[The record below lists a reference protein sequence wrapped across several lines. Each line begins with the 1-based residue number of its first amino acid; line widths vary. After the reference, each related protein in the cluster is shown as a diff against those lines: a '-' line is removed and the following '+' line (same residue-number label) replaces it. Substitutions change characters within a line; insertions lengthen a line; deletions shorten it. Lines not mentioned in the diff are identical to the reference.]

1 MNRSLEIFVIVSSLI
16 LTAACDSNKPPIL
29 PGPSSW
35 LITNA
40 MVVDGTGAD
49 AFLAAVRI
57 EEDKILAVGELTPL
71 PDESLIDAKG
81 MILAPGF
88 IDPHSHADAE
98 LTEMLDSI
106 SALSQGITTVAVGLD
121 GFSKHPISDYFSKLE
136 ANPPS
141 INVASF
147 SGHNTLRNLVL
158 DKDYR

>member
-71 PDESLIDAKG
+71 PDESLIDA
-81 MILAPGF
+81 
-88 IDPHSHADAE
+88 
-98 LTEMLDSI
+98 
-106 SALSQGITTVAVGLD
+106 
-121 GFSKHPISDYFSKLE
+121 
-136 ANPPS
+136 
-141 INVASF
+141 
-147 SGHNTLRNLVL
+147 
-158 DKDYR
+158 